1 MWISP
6 VKYLPK
12 GLWERSST
20 VALPLGTQVW
30 RKRQE
35 KCLKCDLFENV
46 RCFSKEC
53 SSDFTLFS
61 GWQTITVGLSRTTLD
76 QCQHTHTVLH
86 YTDTFFFLCEILII
100 LFVNNQGTDT
110 NSTSIKSNRLW
121 FLSTLSLALNLAAT
135 LWVLL
140 RAHPHAQI
148 RSRYFEHCSQLWQ
161 KKKKIPEFTPP
172 FSTFISGIKP
182 ECIAVRPSHSPRAP
196 WCNECTRPTLAEF
209 GNTGNWETNK
219 ALDNLQFLA
228 CYFAVCVFQPHL
240 LFWREV
246 VRDADTQSEV
256 ITLTEPPALVRESW
270 VTMGQSVSY
279 RCFVAA
285 LST

>member
-161 KKKKIPEFTPP
+161 KKKKNSRIHTPI
-172 FSTFISGIKP
+172 FHIHIRDKTGVHSS
-182 ECIAVRPSHSPRAP
+182 EAVSFPPGLHDAMSAHV
-196 WCNECTRPTLAEF
+196 
-209 GNTGNWETNK
+209 
-219 ALDNLQFLA
+219 Q
-228 CYFAVCVFQPHL
+228 HL
-240 LFWREV
+240 LSLGTR
-246 VRDADTQSEV
+246 V
-256 ITLTEPPALVRESW
+256 IGKLTKL
-270 VTMGQSVSY
+270 
-279 RCFVAA
+279 
-285 LST
+285 